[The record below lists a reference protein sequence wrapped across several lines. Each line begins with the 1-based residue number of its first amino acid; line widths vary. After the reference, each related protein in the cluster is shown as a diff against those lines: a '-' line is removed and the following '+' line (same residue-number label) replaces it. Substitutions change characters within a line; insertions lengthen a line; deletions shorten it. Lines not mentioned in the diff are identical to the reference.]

1 MAWWG
6 ANNIGSNLNEWQYPV
21 NEFSWGDGNL
31 ESKLKSLE
39 YVGEFNFS
47 HQVWNNATAL
57 VDEVLKKLL
66 VEINIHASRF
76 EGLVFD
82 RYIKQGSAR
91 EGLKI
96 RAADEFDV
104 LLEYHIEGLR
114 MQPESISDSRGPIPG
129 LGKMK
134 ILNPDYEVEN
144 RYATW
149 LRKKIISVN
158 RGSYFL
164 NSRILHEAVF
174 ESLLDKCRENIT
186 GSDRQRISFAILR
199 SMNPPSVNLTI
210 KITQKTG
217 GLFFGVTDIPDVID
231 IDVVPAMILK
241 MEEAKGTSGFIEC
254 PRYAVV
260 KWMEESQ
267 ARASQFEDPAMIW
280 RLCTSGY
287 EKHYMDLARNDK
299 DKRYIM
305 TACRIIKTFMSKEKE
320 KSRMNQLPLPISTF
334 LRSFYL
340 KNIAFYCMLFIKPVS
355 GVQEAL
361 GHFLGFLNA
370 SLEKGNLPQF
380 FHGNNFLKDDFPS
393 CAQGG
398 RFNLFEHASPDTLIN
413 VRRSFGYV
421 LSRLSGMY
429 DSRAFESDA
438 CARFR
443 DYLNR

>member
-6 ANNIGSNLNEWQYPV
+6 ADNIGINLNEWQYPV
-21 NEFSWGDGNL
+21 NEFSWADGNL
-31 ESKLKSLE
+31 ESKLKYLE
-39 YVGEFNFS
+39 CVGEFNFS
-47 HQVWNNATAL
+47 RGVWVNATAL
-57 VDEVLKKLL
+57 VDDVLKELL
-66 VEINIHASRF
+66 VEINKRASKF

-82 RYIKQGSAR
+82 RYRKQGSAR

-114 MQPESISDSRGPIPG
+114 IRPEPISGIPG

-134 ILNPDYEVEN
+134 ILNPNHEVEN
-144 RYATW
+144 RYPTW
-149 LRKKIISVN
+149 LRKKIIDVHM
-158 RGSYFL
+158 GSYFL
-164 NSRILHEAVF
+164 NSRMIHQTVF
-174 ESLLDKCRENIT
+174 ESLLDQSRENIT
-186 GSDRQRISFAILR
+186 SSDRQKVSFVIAR
-199 SMNPPSVNLTI
+199 SMNQPSVNLTI
-210 KITQKTG
+210 KITQKTAG
-217 GLFFGVTDIPDVID
+217 FWGAPEIPDVID
-231 IDVVPAMILK
+231 IDVVPAMIIDT
-241 MEEAKGTSGFIEC
+241 EQAKGTRGFIEC

-260 KWMEESQ
+260 KWMDESQ
-267 ARASQFEDPAMIW
+267 VRASSFDNPAMIW

-299 DKRYIM
+299 EKCYIM

-320 KSRMNQLPLPISTF
+320 KSQRNQLPLPVSTF

-340 KNIAFYCMLFIKPVS
+340 KNIAFYCMLFTKSMS
-355 GVQEAL
+355 GVHEAL
-361 GHFLGFLNA
+361 GYFLGFLNA
-370 SLEKGNLPQF
+370 SLETGNLPQF
-380 FHGNNFLKDDFPS
+380 FHGNHLLMDDFPS

-413 VRRSFGYV
+413 VRRSFAEV

-443 DYLNR
+443 AYLTR